1 MERTDCGKYEW
12 VKVDDDKC
20 VSCGYCVE
28 YCPRD
33 VLRMGEN
40 NRPYMAYRDDCWYCD
55 VCRFVCRTGAIELE
69 TVPYLT
75 RAPWRRAAPPPR
87 PRTRVLRVREGQ
99 LPHARRFS
107 RRPDLFPERTDGG
120 SAPDSIVLRQTK
132 KERGAFVSTSV
143 FLYPRPT
150 SRPDE
155 GCTELTETA
164 VSRPMGGRPL
174 FCRFDMGNL
183 KRPIQQK

>member
-69 TVPYLT
+69 TGPYL
-75 RAPWRRAAPPPR
+75 
-87 PRTRVLRVREGQ
+87 
-99 LPHARRFS
+99 S
-107 RRPDLFPERTDGG
+107 R
-120 SAPDSIVLRQTK
+120 
-132 KERGAFVSTSV
+132 
-143 FLYPRPT
+143 
-150 SRPDE
+150 
-155 GCTELTETA
+155 
-164 VSRPMGGRPL
+164 
-174 FCRFDMGNL
+174 
-183 KRPIQQK
+183 